1 MDVGIIF
8 EDPARLIINIPEIIR
23 TVQGLSRRHQE
34 RKRHPLFL
42 HIPQHGQHETSHVSL
57 VTLGNQGGN
66 ADDIVAHGLTSPH
79 IDPIGVPVEHG
90 YNLTVLLPDKYLVVL
105 HFFLKIIITKFRGIF
120 RERLSPEI
128 PAVSLLFCLQIPYH
142 TLLRALCLKI

>member
-1 MDVGIIF
+1 MRIIF

-34 RKRHPLFL
+34 RKRHPFFL
-42 HIPQHGQHETSHVSL
+42 HIPQHRQHETSHISL
-57 VTLGNQGGN
+57 VALGNQCGN
-66 ADDIVAHGLTSPH
+66 ADDIVAHSLTSPH
-79 IDPIGVPVEHG
+79 IDPVRVPVEHG

-105 HFFLKIIITKFRGIF
+105 HFFLKIIIAKFRGIF
-120 RERLSPEI
+120 RECLSPEI
-128 PAVSLLFCLQIPYH
+128 QASSLFFCLQIPYH